1 MPNPQN
7 LKATAAPSKESET
20 QPNGK
25 EKEQINPWCRRGG
38 GVISQLQQNPGVM
51 VSPSASF
58 SPPSQLQ
65 ALLEDKKHTV
75 VFHQLSRDTASQA
88 PIIHLSPASST
99 SILNLQPARLYPVM
113 AKHKSQHP
121 IAQGFNLTSLG
132 WAPQEARLRKPEEVI
147 LGKNTFTSSSL
158 CHSPPINTV
167 KTQKK
172 AGGQNKE
179 RLVHWF
185 VANGKL
191 EPLVLALPMILHFF
205 SSHNAL
211 LASNVAAGHNPP
223 LSTPLNIPGNSPCIM
238 YQCQTCLLLLHT
250 HTHGISLHELRHLY
264 SDHHLD
270 DKSTVQCLL
279 QTEVVHRLEEKLAVE
294 KQRLHDMQSQMSGK
308 LNTHD
313 VTPSKQ
319 RECGLILHPTHP
331 TISPWSSL
339 DLSSPLQKEFSDTI
353 MALRRQLWE
362 GSSLNIF
369 QNMANCMEYYKT
381 NNVRPPFT
389 YASLIRWAIL
399 ESPQKQLALNEIY
412 HWFTRMFAFFRYNTA
427 TWKNAVRH
435 NLSLHKCF
443 VRVENIKGAVWM
455 VDELEFQRKRGVRNS
470 R

>member
-179 RLVHWF
+179 
-185 VANGKL
+185 
-191 EPLVLALPMILHFF
+191 
-205 SSHNAL
+205 
-211 LASNVAAGHNPP
+211 
-223 LSTPLNIPGNSPCIM
+223 
-238 YQCQTCLLLLHT
+238 
-250 HTHGISLHELRHLY
+250 RHLY

>member
-1 MPNPQN
+1 MHIILPYSLDRSLNCRMPNPQN
-7 LKATAAPSKESET
+7 PKATSAPSKESET
-20 QPNGK
+20 QPDGK
-25 EKEQINPWCRRGG
+25 GKEQINPWSRRGA
-38 GVISQLQQNPGVM
+38 GVISQLQQNHGVM
-51 VSPSASF
+51 VTPSAGF

-65 ALLEDKKHTV
+65 ALLEDKKQTV
-75 VFHQLSRDTASQA
+75 VFHPNPSLMQVGVLNTELLSKLSRDTASQS
-88 PIIHLSPASST
+88 PIIHLSPTSST

-113 AKHKSQHP
+113 AKHKNQHP
-121 IAQGFNLTSLG
+121 ITQGFNLTSLG
-132 WAPQEARLRKPEEVI
+132 WAQQEARLGKPEEVI
-147 LGKNTFTSSSL
+147 LGKNSSTFSSL
-158 CHSPPINTV
+158 SHSQPLNTV

-172 AGGQNKE
+172 LGVQNKE
-179 RLVHWF
+179 SPEPICPVYYRGACTF
-185 VANGKL
+185 PGCGKAF
-191 EPLVLALPMILHFF
+191 EDHRHF
-205 SSHNAL
+205 
-211 LASNVAAGHNPP
+211 
-223 LSTPLNIPGNSPCIM
+223 
-238 YQCQTCLLLLHT
+238 
-250 HTHGISLHELRHLY
+250 LRHLH

-270 DKSTVQCLL
+270 DKSTVQCLI
-279 QTEVVHRLEEKLAVE
+279 QTEVVHKLEEQLAVE
-294 KQRLHDMQSQMSGK
+294 KERLHHMQSQMSGK
-308 LNTHD
+308 LNTQALHL
-313 VTPSKQ
+313 SQ

-331 TISPWSSL
+331 SISAWSGL

-353 MALRRQLWE
+353 LALRRQLWE

-369 QNMANCMEYYKT
+369 QNMANCIEYYKT